1 MNLESLGKTRVLILG
16 FGKEGID
23 SFKLL
28 RKLFPKKIIEV
39 ADKRPF
45 NKLDGEAKRL
55 LGSDER
61 KELYLGETY
70 LDDLGKYDFILKSP
84 GVPFYLSELEEA
96 RGEGVEITSQTEI
109 FLDNC
114 PGLVIGVT
122 GTKGKSTTASLI
134 NAILRRS
141 MLKTHLVGNIGKP
154 ALSLLS
160 QATEEDIYVYE
171 MSSHQLST
179 LKQSPTIAVFLN
191 IFAEHL
197 DYYVDFEQ
205 YVQAKSNIANYQDES
220 DYLIYNGNDI
230 LVEEVASGSKAEK
243 IDFNNIDLDNIISR
257 EEIPLKGDFN
267 RENIKAAVAVARIFK
282 IPDEKI
288 KEAISKFRPL
298 PHRLEFI
305 GEFKG
310 IEFYNDA
317 LSTIPEATIAAMKTL
332 GDNVETIILGG
343 HEREQRFDELAELV
357 LESNIRNVILF
368 PTTGERIWKIM
379 KLINQQKKIG
389 KMPNSFPVENM
400 EDAVRIAYENT
411 DEGKICLLST
421 ASPSFGI
428 FKDYKEK
435 GELFKKYV
443 KEFSDD

>member
-55 LGSDER
+55 LESDER

-70 LDDLGKYDFILKSP
+70 LDDLGRYDFILKSP

-379 KLINQQKKIG
+379 ELINQQKKIG

-421 ASPSFGI
+421 ASPSFSI